1 MSDPLE
7 EPFGWYRQTNG
18 GNFFVSVKQLLH
30 SEKKIRYSSLLQ
42 QNALLKTVQH
52 FEFDND
58 IPTDDQNEDCIW
70 LEEIL
75 FDVTLNDISQSDAA
89 ICYYVSGY
97 IARRIGNQRKCS
109 SCKELLISSYSSS
122 DVADNLPEEHE
133 KQFEMAN
140 RGGLSEASTFCFVV
154 TIVAMQYFT
163 AVASN
168 CEDLKKLLSLSNP
181 RAVFAK
187 ASSAVVKSRTSCD

>member
-1 MSDPLE
+1 MAGRD
-7 EPFGWYRQTNG
+7 F
-18 GNFFVSVKQLLH
+18 
-30 SEKKIRYSSLLQ
+30 
-42 QNALLKTVQH
+42 
-52 FEFDND
+52 
-58 IPTDDQNEDCIW
+58 
-70 LEEIL
+70 
-75 FDVTLNDISQSDAA
+75 FDVTLDDIPQSDAA

-109 SCKELLISSYSSS
+109 SCKELLISSYCAS

-133 KQFEMAN
+133 KLFEMAN
-140 RGGLSEASTFCFVV
+140 RGGLSEPSTFCFAV

-168 CEDLKKLLSLSNP
+168 CEDLKKLLSLNNP

-187 ASSAVVKSRTSCD
+187 ASSAVVKSRTSCDLTNVKCSLNHLNFKLIVHTSFNCFAKNQLQRLNSRPSLDDPPQKSLRKIQKLTSKTCN